1 MGIFEFFNTAAAHG
15 QRDGKLSYPGERD
28 LCILEVSDHEDRS
41 RSAGATA
48 SGEALDIT
56 PSQLSAPRRYKL
68 APFEIVQI
76 AIAEKKISQLHE
88 NWENKRHHLE
98 SRLLKIDNE
107 LHQDVSEQQSLRQEF
122 VRKGMRRPHQMVKPW
137 VYFLL
142 MFLLGVF
149 EFPYNYQVFGFQFSD
164 ANKIAGFNIEAI
176 FVSLGVS
183 ASLLILA
190 HFTGA
195 KLRQWSPKWRWTSY
209 VIAVFSLLTVFAVL
223 DSLYVL
229 RGDFSKSQAVA
240 NQGFSVPSEDTPVG
254 GQSEVTSP
262 SNDAGR
268 NIGFYMMLFNVGFFV
283 VGTSLSYFSHDEDR
297 DLEKLDTQME
307 SALRRIDR
315 LWKKRIPLAAEHDRA
330 LKVAE
335 QKMAQ
340 VRQESLGLI
349 AEYRDWNFRYRS
361 KESFTEV
368 YATEPLGLSL
378 FRRMDLGKE
387 IDILSDSTL
396 GERVRKIR
404 ENEWRMASDNP
415 SN

>member
-1 MGIFEFFNTAAAHG
+1 MDLLGFFNTAAGHG
-15 QRDGKLSYPGERD
+15 QRDGKLGYPSERD
-28 LCILEVSDHEDRS
+28 LCTLVVDDHVDYA
-41 RSAGATA
+41 RSADATI
-48 SGEALDIT
+48 SLEAKNGTSSQPST
-56 PSQLSAPRRYKL
+56 PRSYKL

-76 AIAEKKISQLHE
+76 TIAEKKVAELHE

-98 SRLLKIDNE
+98 SRLLKIDHE
-107 LHQDVSEQQSLRQEF
+107 LHQDVSEHQSLRQEF
-122 VRKGMRRPHQMVKPW
+122 VRKGMRRPHRMVTPW

-142 MFLLGVF
+142 MFMLGVF

-164 ANKIAGFNIEAI
+164 AHKTAGFNIEAI

-209 VIAVFSLLTVFAVL
+209 VIALISLLTVLAVL

-229 RGDFSKSQAVA
+229 RGDFAKSQAVA
-240 NQGFSVPSEDTPVG
+240 SQGFSVPSEDAPVG
-254 GQSEVTSP
+254 DQGVAKP
-262 SNDAGR
+262 VANDAGS

-297 DLEKLDTQME
+297 DLEKLDDHME
-307 SALRRIDR
+307 RVLRRIDR
-315 LWKKRIPLAAEHDRA
+315 VWKNRIPLVAEHDRL
-330 LKVAE
+330 LKVTE
-335 QKMAQ
+335 RKMAQ
-340 VRQESLGLI
+340 VRQDSLGMI

-361 KESFTEV
+361 KESPTNV
-368 YATEPLGLSL
+368 YTSEPLGLFL

-387 IDILSDSTL
+387 IDIMSDSTL
-396 GERVRKIR
+396 IERVRTSR
-404 ENEWRMASDNP
+404 ESEWRTVSDSP
-415 SN
+415 SV